1 MNPNGKLARFLD
13 VANPGSFPSRCRQKR
28 WEFFR
33 DLASSVE
40 RPMRILDVGGS
51 QSVWERIG
59 FTNQPG
65 IHITILNIEQHTSK
79 YANVECDLGDAC
91 GMPQYR
97 DKEFDIVF
105 SNSVIEHVGND
116 VRIRQMAAELRR
128 VGRNYYIQTP
138 NYYFPVEPHFFF
150 PFFQFLPISVRTTLG
165 QHLNLFFI
173 NKRPVR
179 AEAEAVVRNINLLTK
194 RQVKELFPLA
204 RIVEERLF
212 GIVKS
217 IQAYEFE
224 ATHRA
229 TGLYLYRCSPDPK
242 SSHKEIML

>member
-1 MNPNGKLARFLD
+1 
-13 VANPGSFPSRCRQKR
+13 
-28 WEFFR
+28 
-33 DLASSVE
+33 
-40 RPMRILDVGGS
+40 
-51 QSVWERIG
+51 
-59 FTNQPG
+59 
-65 IHITILNIEQHTSK
+65 
-79 YANVECDLGDAC
+79 
-91 GMPQYR
+91 
-97 DKEFDIVF
+97 
-105 SNSVIEHVGND
+105 
-116 VRIRQMAAELRR
+116 
-128 VGRNYYIQTP
+128 
-138 NYYFPVEPHFFF
+138 
-150 PFFQFLPISVRTTLG
+150 
-165 QHLNLFFI
+165 
-173 NKRPVR
+173 VR